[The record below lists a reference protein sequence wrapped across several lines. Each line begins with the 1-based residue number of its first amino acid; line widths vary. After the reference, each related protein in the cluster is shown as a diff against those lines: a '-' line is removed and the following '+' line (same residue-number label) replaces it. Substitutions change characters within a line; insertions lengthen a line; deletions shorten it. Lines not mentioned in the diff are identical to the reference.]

1 MLTGEIVM
9 KGSGNPVKGLRLHG
23 YRYQTIRLDG
33 TRFEMTGPPVK
44 KLTLSATGS
53 NAEPLTFP
61 MVHLNSGDRIDLG
74 RAETRHTVGVKVQVK
89 DASGQALS
97 GADVWLQRNS
107 DQEKAEFV
115 VVPKNIRL
123 RASSRKGEYSTSQ
136 AGMYEWVLV
145 VRHSAWNSHKS
156 SVRVS
161 AESTSFQ
168 VRLTEPRRRG
178 GDDQ

>member
-1 MLTGEIVM
+1 
-9 KGSGNPVKGLRLHG
+9 
-23 YRYQTIRLDG
+23 
-33 TRFEMTGPPVK
+33 
-44 KLTLSATGS
+44 
-53 NAEPLTFP
+53 
-61 MVHLNSGDRIDLG
+61 
-74 RAETRHTVGVKVQVK
+74 
-89 DASGQALS
+89 
-97 GADVWLQRNS
+97 
-107 DQEKAEFV
+107 
-115 VVPKNIRL
+115 IRL